1 MHKKIIFDTS
11 AKVLANVACHSERS
25 EESSFWEI
33 LRSLCSLRM
42 TSDKGVFQRSL
53 FMVSVA
59 SLLWFWLPEASA
71 QKKEVKI
78 LPEKIVSKFQAGAIP
93 ITDPTSGAWLS
104 LPAKAVK
111 LIPQD
116 VQEPKLAQPSITS
129 INVRSLNNGSW
140 IAFHIEW
147 GDSSEDFNLRV
158 DKYSDGVAVEFPL
171 NFKQPPDHRM
181 GSEKEPIHLLLWKA
195 SQQKA
200 NEGVSFLALNYPH
213 RWSDYSPCE
222 LPGNPVSPACA
233 IEIKELLPAVALG
246 NPIVP
251 GLSPSVEELYAE
263 TWNKVIVHED
273 QHATGK
279 GVWKGK
285 HWYVVIARPIIT
297 PDPQD
302 APLDGGSSYVAFA
315 CWDGNKDNQGP
326 RKMVTEGW
334 LGLEIG
340 K

>member
-1 MHKKIIFDTS
+1 MHRKIIFS
-11 AKVLANVACHSERS
+11 VLTM
-25 EESSFWEI
+25 SF
-33 LRSLCSLRM
+33 
-42 TSDKGVFQRSL
+42 
-53 FMVSVA
+53 
-59 SLLWFWLPEASA
+59 LLWYLSAGALA

-78 LPEKIVSKFQAGAIP
+78 LPEKIVSKFQAGDLP
-93 ITDPTSGAWLS
+93 LMDPTSTVWLKLS
-104 LPAKAVK
+104 AQKIK

-116 VQEPKLAQPSITS
+116 VQEPKLAQPSINS
-129 INVRSLNNGSW
+129 LKVRSLNNGLW

-147 GDSSEDFNLRV
+147 DDSTEDSNLRV
-158 DKYSDGVAVEFPL
+158 DRYSDGTAVGFPL
-171 NFKQPPDHRM
+171 NPAQPPDHRM
-181 GSEKEPIHLLLWKA
+181 GSEKEPVQLLLWKA
-195 SQQKA
+195 HQQKA
-200 NEGVSFLALNYPH
+200 KEGTSFLALNYPH

-233 IEIKELLPAVALG
+233 VEIKELLPAVAVE

-251 GLSPSVEELYAE
+251 GTAPVVEELYAE

-273 QHATGK
+273 QHAVGK
-279 GVWKGK
+279 GVWKDK
-285 HWYVVIARPIIT
+285 HWYVVIARPLIT

-315 CWDGNKDNQGP
+315 AWDGNKENQGP